1 MRFRDENDSRNPKFI
16 IPNKLKAAMGSRFVD
31 SILVFLFEFR
41 TNYMQVSWYS
51 LKFAQNQHQLF
62 TNFSPTFYKTSAG
75 PARENGETVQKV

>member
-41 TNYMQVSWYS
+41 TNYMQVSCNCI
-51 LKFAQNQHQLF
+51 KFHEIALNFHKTF
-62 TNFSPTFYKTSAG
+62 TKPSRILHKTSAG
-75 PARENGETVQKV
+75 PARKTVQKV